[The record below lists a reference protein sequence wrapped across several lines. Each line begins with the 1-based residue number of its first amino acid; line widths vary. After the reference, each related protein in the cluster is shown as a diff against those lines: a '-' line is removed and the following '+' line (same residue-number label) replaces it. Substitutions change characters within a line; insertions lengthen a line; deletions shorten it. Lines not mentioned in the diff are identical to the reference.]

1 MCTIV
6 GHVLADQVDGG
17 SAVKI
22 PLQISSR
29 NLSLSDAAMETIKQK
44 AEKLETF
51 CSQVMSCRVMVEAP
65 HRHKSHGMLYNVRL
79 DITVPGSELVVRR
92 EPNEDLYVAIR
103 DAFDAAR
110 KQLTNFSRR
119 RKGEVKKHVAVP
131 TGRVTSVSPVLGY
144 GFLETDD
151 GREVYFSTNSMVDG
165 DLDSLEIGTEVR
177 YSEKQGFDGPQA
189 SSVVLV

>member
-1 MCTIV
+1 M
-6 GHVLADQVDGG
+6 
-17 SAVKI
+17 KI